1 MAILQTEDV
10 IAVLLPAVGGLVGLA
25 RQQSRE
31 VHFLSTDAVDLLTN
45 NIFDLVKH
53 LETKRQPGPDAGRG
67 LADVAG
73 TLQQFG
79 RIDIGIGGVLA
90 QGAQEHG

>member
-10 IAVLLPAVGGLVGLA
+10 IAVFLPAVGGLVGLA

-45 NIFDLVKH
+45 DGFNLVEH
-53 LETKRQPGPDAGRG
+53 LETQRQPGPDAGRS

-79 RIDIGIGGVLA
+79 RIDIGIGGILA